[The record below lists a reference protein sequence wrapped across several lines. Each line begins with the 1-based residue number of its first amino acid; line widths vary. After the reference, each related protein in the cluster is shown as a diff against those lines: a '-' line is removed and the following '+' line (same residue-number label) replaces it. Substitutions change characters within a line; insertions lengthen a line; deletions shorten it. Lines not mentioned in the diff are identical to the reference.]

1 MKALLTMVIMM
12 GMGCAFLLGIYVGRE
27 TAGLSVPDAVVVL
40 VKKKVADREGD
51 SDAAQG
57 GSGGSAGAV
66 SGPAERAAKGESSAR
81 MAPGVSG
88 GSGAPTAPA
97 REKLVALKH
106 VDGRA
111 IQAELVSLRDGM
123 LKIRREDGHVFEFS
137 LTHLQAADQR
147 LVREHFAGS
156 VAADAAKTGETKTAP
171 AAGGGGGKDPFTGLL
186 DYMDYLNEAVK

>member
-27 TAGLSVPDAVVVL
+27 TAGLSVPDSVVKL
-40 VKKKVADREGD
+40 FQEKIAARDGD
-51 SDAAQG
+51 SGAAQS
-57 GSGGSAGAV
+57 GSGGSAGAA
-66 SGPAERAAKGESSAR
+66 PAERSAKGPSSAQS
-81 MAPGVSG
+81 AASAAGVS
-88 GSGAPTAPA
+88 SAPTAPA

-123 LKIRREDGHVFEFS
+123 LKIRREDGHEFEFS
-137 LTHLQAADQR
+137 LTNLQPADQR

-156 VAADAAKTGETKTAP
+156 VAADVAKTGETKTAP
-171 AAGGGGGKDPFTGLL
+171 AARSGGGTDPFVGIL
-186 DYMDYLNEAVK
+186 DYMDHLNEAMK